1 MKPVVKKVVKRMIAN
16 GNLEA
21 GKSNTNMSPYVTNKK
36 KLLLCFFGIFIS
48 YFYYGIIQEK
58 M

>member
-1 MKPVVKKVVKRMIAN
+1 MIANGLAN

-21 GKSNTNMSPYVTNKK
+21 GKSNTNMAPYVTNKK
-36 KLLLCFFGIFIS
+36 KLLVCFFGIFIS